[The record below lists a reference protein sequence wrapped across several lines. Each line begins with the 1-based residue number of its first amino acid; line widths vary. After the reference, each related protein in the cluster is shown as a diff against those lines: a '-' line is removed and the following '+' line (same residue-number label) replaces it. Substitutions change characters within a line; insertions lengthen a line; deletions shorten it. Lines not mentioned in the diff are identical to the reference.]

1 MLVFNKLFDRYIKL
15 ENFKLAWMWTVCL
28 ICDITLPTA
37 DSLALAWQLH
47 IDMITVRG
55 EAY

>member
-47 IDMITVRG
+47 IDMITVSG
-55 EAY
+55 